1 MRGCVLK
8 TIKTACLTDL
18 SSPLKECHDSGQALV
33 GYARLCFKSPKTA
46 SLTDLC
52 SSSQSA
58 SPDTAEPCNSPNHSR
73 LMGIPRWPLR
83 RRIRLVIG
91 PGRISAY
98 RSVGAGVVWMWVWC
112 TDHPHTA
119 HIFHTRPCSQP
130 AFPLHHAPPTGQYHH
145 ILAPTRSDKNPAFA
159 QPKPTGSLPTE
170 ENSPL
175 PRPRLEK
182 TDSPPPDSVLLGGP
196 KFETS
201 SPR

>member
-18 SSPLKECHDSGQALV
+18 SSLLKECHDSGQALV
-33 GYARLCFKSPKTA
+33 GYARLCFKNPKTA

-58 SPDTAEPCNSPNHSR
+58 SPDTAEPCNSPSHPR

-83 RRIRLVIG
+83 RSIRLVIG

-98 RSVGAGVVWMWVWC
+98 RS
-112 TDHPHTA
+112 
-119 HIFHTRPCSQP
+119 
-130 AFPLHHAPPTGQYHH
+130 
-145 ILAPTRSDKNPAFA
+145 DKNTAFA